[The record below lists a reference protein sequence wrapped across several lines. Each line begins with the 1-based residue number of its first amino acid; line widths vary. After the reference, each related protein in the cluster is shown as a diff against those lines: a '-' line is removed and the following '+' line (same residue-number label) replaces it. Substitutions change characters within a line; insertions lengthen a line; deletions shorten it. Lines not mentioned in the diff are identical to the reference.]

1 MKKKKILIGAAVHA
15 VLILLA
21 LIQVLPICLVII
33 NSFKTHREIMANP
46 LKIPVSLNLENYAE
60 AWKYGKFANGFK
72 NSLLLCI
79 CTILIVLFC
88 STIAAYALSG
98 KRMKHS
104 GIVIIYFMM
113 SMTVPTQMFLF
124 PLYAAYAK
132 LHLIGNIVA
141 LSFILGATNMP
152 LAVFLMRTFFMKVPS
167 ELVEA
172 AQMDGASV
180 GQIIRKVMMP
190 IVSPGM
196 ITVSILVGLSSWNE
210 FMLSSTFL
218 QGERNFT
225 AVLSFLAL
233 KGMETTDMG
242 LMMAGASIL
251 VIPIILIFISLQ
263 RYFVDGMVGGAVKG

>member
-1 MKKKKILIGAAVHA
+1 
-15 VLILLA
+15 
-21 LIQVLPICLVII
+21 
-33 NSFKTHREIMANP
+33 
-46 LKIPVSLNLENYAE
+46 
-60 AWKYGKFANGFK
+60 
-72 NSLLLCI
+72 
-79 CTILIVLFC
+79 
-88 STIAAYALSG
+88 
-98 KRMKHS
+98 
-104 GIVIIYFMM
+104 
-113 SMTVPTQMFLF
+113 
-124 PLYAAYAK
+124 
-132 LHLIGNIVA
+132 
-141 LSFILGATNMP
+141 
-152 LAVFLMRTFFMKVPS
+152 MKVPS

>member
-1 MKKKKILIGAAVHA
+1 
-15 VLILLA
+15 
-21 LIQVLPICLVII
+21 
-33 NSFKTHREIMANP
+33 
-46 LKIPVSLNLENYAE
+46 
-60 AWKYGKFANGFK
+60 
-72 NSLLLCI
+72 
-79 CTILIVLFC
+79 
-88 STIAAYALSG
+88 
-98 KRMKHS
+98 
-104 GIVIIYFMM
+104 
-113 SMTVPTQMFLF
+113 
-124 PLYAAYAK
+124 
-132 LHLIGNIVA
+132 
-141 LSFILGATNMP
+141 
-152 LAVFLMRTFFMKVPS
+152 
-167 ELVEA
+167 
-172 AQMDGASV
+172 
-180 GQIIRKVMMP
+180 MP

>member
-1 MKKKKILIGAAVHA
+1 
-15 VLILLA
+15 
-21 LIQVLPICLVII
+21 
-33 NSFKTHREIMANP
+33 
-46 LKIPVSLNLENYAE
+46 
-60 AWKYGKFANGFK
+60 
-72 NSLLLCI
+72 
-79 CTILIVLFC
+79 
-88 STIAAYALSG
+88 
-98 KRMKHS
+98 
-104 GIVIIYFMM
+104 
-113 SMTVPTQMFLF
+113 
-124 PLYAAYAK
+124 
-132 LHLIGNIVA
+132 
-141 LSFILGATNMP
+141 MP